1 MRNLFCNDNSG
12 YRLKTLQILNWGVF
26 DKKVVTFSF
35 DGKSTILTG
44 LNGSGKTTTVDAI
57 LTLLIPSDKRF
68 YNLSSENSKKRERDE
83 KNYVLGAYGFKQ
95 EEDNKAAQYLRQKNE
110 VISILNGIFYEP
122 NDAKYLSLLQ
132 VRYFSGED
140 LKCLK
145 IITEKELRIEEIT
158 QLLTKNNSQISQSSK
173 WVQFLE
179 KAYGS
184 KSFDSFEKYK
194 TYFMDRFGFR
204 SDNALKLFSQ
214 TVGLKVLGDITSFI
228 KGYMLEDKSPIAE
241 YEKINSVFSDL
252 MGIERNMRKTEKQIE
267 FLSKTIDLGEYFTV
281 VNAELNSI
289 KENLIGLECWFISN
303 ILSLGEDEIQKRK
316 LELLE
321 LSTQIETNK
330 IELYQLNEL
339 LTSLKSDNA
348 FSALRDLE
356 RAIKDAESNEKNKR
370 DKRNSYDS
378 LISHLKAQG
387 FEFIDSDCSNF
398 SNKEAFNINKEKLPE
413 FQKQAKSENEK
424 INARIIDNGIR
435 IQSIQSE
442 ISKIEEEIQS
452 LEGRKNNIPSSLI
465 SLREQIIQN
474 TETNVS
480 DLPFLGELVKVKE
493 TEKDWN
499 KAIENL
505 LSSYALM
512 LIAKADDYEKISGF
526 LDKNNLNEKIGII
539 KHENIIKQRL
549 SSQILEKVEIKKCS
563 LSSWLTDYL
572 ENEIPHVFVSTE
584 DEFLN
589 AEFAVLPSGLI
600 KTNDKIIKDDII
612 DSLTGS
618 FPHFLG
624 WTNKERI
631 EELYKLDVELNSK
644 QTTLIEEKES
654 LSSKIEDLQRSL
666 NLIEK
671 LSEFTLFDEID
682 RESALRLLNE
692 KKNEKQEFLEKHAN
706 LHEIQAKI
714 EETTRRLDIL
724 SQENEKLF
732 KEQGAKENE
741 LSSIKKQIETF
752 KNKEELKNRTEEI
765 SAFEIAFKKELTY
778 LNLSSLTALY
788 SNLQSRLQEQREN
801 KERAVTDAGQQLL
814 ASMNKFLSPT
824 RFVDSDI
831 DWTNEYSELVADVNY
846 FSDYKELYTKLKDDS
861 IVELKEKFSK
871 YLEDSLSKV
880 VGTLSEEIANW
891 DKEIKDAI
899 RILNKNLRCIPFN
912 KEFASYLRV
921 EARIAGNK
929 EHQIFSDS
937 LRKAIPNTFV
947 LIKSNEDQRKSFYLQ
962 IKKFL
967 DKYNNDEKLKKR
979 VLDLRNKY
987 NFVIYED
994 NNNGNQ
1000 HTYSDTGALSGG
1012 EKAKLTYT
1020 ILAAA
1025 LCYQYNL
1032 DNEDEK
1038 RKGPFRFVILDE
1050 AFSKSDAFNSQY
1062 ALELFKELDLQ
1073 LMVVT
1078 PRNGI
1083 NLVESYISSL
1093 HLIEKRGNTN
1103 TSTVSS
1109 MTIEEYR
1116 KAE

>member
-1 MRNLFCNDNSG
+1 MRNLFSNDNSG

-26 DKKVVTFSF
+26 DQKVVTFSF

-95 EEDNKAAQYLRQKNE
+95 EEDSKAAQYLRQKNE

-122 NDAKYLSLLQ
+122 NDSRYLSLLQ

-158 QLLTKNNSQISQSSK
+158 QLLAKNNSQISQSAK
-173 WVQFLE
+173 WVQFLV

-184 KSFDSFEKYK
+184 KSYDSFEQYK
-194 TYFMDRFGFR
+194 NFFMDRFGFR

-267 FLSKTIDLGEYFTV
+267 FLSKTVDLGELFTV
-281 VNAELNSI
+281 VQAELDGI
-289 KENLIGLECWFISN
+289 KESLEGLECWFISHV
-303 ILSLGEDEIQKRK
+303 LTLGEEEIERR
-316 LELLE
+316 ELDISAL
-321 LSTQIETNK
+321 TNQIEKNK
-330 IELYQLNEL
+330 AEVNQLNDL
-339 LTSLKSDNA
+339 LSSLKSDNDINV
-348 FSALRDLE
+348 LKDLD
-356 RAIKDAESNEKNKR
+356 RAIKDAEINEKNKR
-370 DKRNSYDS
+370 DKRNTYDNLVS
-378 LISHLKAQG
+378 KLNAQN
-387 FEFIDSDCSNF
+387 FKLDATDDS
-398 SNKEAFNINKEKLPE
+398 ERAFKLNREKLPQLE
-413 FQKQAKSENEK
+413 ALAKTENDK
-424 INARIIDNGIR
+424 INAKILRNGVDSNN
-435 IQSIQSE
+435 IQIE
-442 ISKIEEEIQS
+442 IKKVKDEIQS
-452 LEGRKNNIPSSLI
+452 LEDRENKIPSSLI
-465 SLREQIIQN
+465 LLREEIAKNTQI
-474 TETNVS
+474 NVS
-480 DLPFLGELVKVKE
+480 SLPFLGELVRVKD
-493 TEKDWN
+493 TEQTWM

-505 LSSYALM
+505 LSSHALM
-512 LIAKADDYEKISGF
+512 LIVEPGDYKKVTHF
-526 LDKNNLNEKIGII
+526 LDENNLSNKIGIV
-539 KHENIIKQRL
+539 KHENILKQRV
-549 SSQILEKVEIKKCS
+549 SSQLIEKIDIKES
-563 LSSWLTDYL
+563 PISSWLKDYL
-572 ENEIPHVFVSTE
+572 ENELPHSFVSSKE
-584 DEFLN
+584 ELLGS
-589 AEFAVLPSGLI
+589 EFAILQSGVI
-600 KTNDKIIKDDII
+600 KTNEKVTKDDSI
-612 DSLTGS
+612 DSLTGN
-618 FPHFLG
+618 FPQHLG
-624 WTNKERI
+624 WTNKDRI
-631 EELYKLDVELNSK
+631 EELYKLYLELNTK
-644 QTTLIEEKES
+644 QTKLSEEK
-654 LSSKIEDLQRSL
+654 KDLTSRLDVLQSSL

-671 LSEFTLFDEID
+671 LSDFTLFDEID
-682 RESALRLLNE
+682 RESALAILNE
-692 KKNEKQEFLEKHAN
+692 KKKEKQEFLEKNAN
-706 LHEIQAKI
+706 LQEIEEKI
-714 EETTRRLDIL
+714 EATTQKRDIIN
-724 SQENEKLF
+724 QENERLIGERGAQKNKLSNI
-732 KEQGAKENE
+732 KDKIESYRAREE
-741 LSSIKKQIETF
+741 LSKK
-752 KNKEELKNRTEEI
+752 TEKI
-765 SAFEIAFKKELTY
+765 SAFEMAFVKEISYSDLNSLITLYDVLKKK
-778 LNLSSLTALY
+778 
-788 SNLQSRLQEQREN
+788 LQAQRE
-801 KERAVTDAGQQLL
+801 EREKAVASAGQLL
-814 ASMNKFLSPT
+814 LTSMNKFLAPT
-824 RFVDSDI
+824 RFVDDQDI
-831 DWTNEYSELVADVNY
+831 DWANEYPELVADVNFY
-846 FSDYKELYTKLKDDS
+846 SDYKELYNKLKNDN
-861 IVELKEKFSK
+861 IVELKEKFSE

-880 VGTLSEEIANW
+880 VGTLSEELANW

-899 RILNKNLRCIPFN
+899 GILNKNLRCIPFK
-912 KEFASYLRV
+912 KELESYLRV
-921 EARIAGNK
+921 EARNTGNK
-929 EHQIFSDS
+929 EYQIFTDS
-937 LRKAIPNTFV
+937 LRRAIPDKFLLV
-947 LIKSNEDQRKSFYLQ
+947 KSTEDQRKNFYLQ
-962 IKKFL
+962 IKNFL
-967 DKYNNDEKLKKR
+967 DKYNIDEKLRKR

-987 NFVIYED
+987 NFIIYED
-994 NNNGNQ
+994 NSAGNL

-1093 HLIEKRGNTN
+1093 HLIEKKGNTN

>member
-1 MRNLFCNDNSG
+1 MRNLFSNDNSG

-57 LTLLIPSDKRF
+57 LTLLIPSNKRF

-122 NDAKYLSLLQ
+122 NDSKYLSLLQ

-145 IITEKELRIEEIT
+145 IITEKELMIEDIT
-158 QLLTKNNSQISQSSK
+158 QLLANNNAQISQSSK
-173 WVQFLE
+173 WVQFLV
-179 KAYGS
+179 KTYGS
-184 KSFDSFEKYK
+184 KSYDSFEQYK
-194 TYFMDRFGFR
+194 NFFMDRFGFR

-267 FLSKTIDLGEYFTV
+267 FLAKTVDLGEKYTV
-281 VNAELNSI
+281 ANSELNSI
-289 KENLIGLECWFISN
+289 KENLLGLECWFISHV
-303 ILSLGEDEIQKRK
+303 LSLGEDEIQKR
-316 LELLE
+316 ELE
-321 LSTQIETNK
+321 LSELTSQIEKNK
-330 IELYQLNEL
+330 TELYQLNEL

-348 FSALRDLE
+348 FSALRDIE
-356 RAIKDAESNEKNKR
+356 HAIREAEINEKNKR
-370 DKRNSYDS
+370 DKRHNYDI
-378 LISHLKAQG
+378 LISQLKEQD
-387 FEFIDSDCSNF
+387 FELIAFERSDF
-398 SNKEAFNINKEKLPE
+398 SNKEVFKLNREKLPE
-413 FQKQAKSENEK
+413 LKKQAETEKVK
-424 INARIIDNGIR
+424 INARIIDNGVETKN
-435 IQSIQSE
+435 IQKE
-442 ISKIEEEIQS
+442 INDIEKEIQS
-452 LEGRKNNIPSSLI
+452 LEERENNIPSSLI
-465 SLREQIIQN
+465 SLRTRIAQN
-474 TETNVS
+474 TGLDVS
-480 DLPFLGELVKVKE
+480 NLPFLGELIKVKD
-493 TEKDWN
+493 TEKSWE

-505 LSSYALM
+505 LSSYAVM
-512 LIAKADDYEKISGF
+512 LVAKTNDYEKISSF
-526 LDKNNLNEKIGII
+526 LDKDNLNDKIGVI

-549 SSQILEKVEIKKCS
+549 SSQILEKIEVKKS
-563 LSSWLTDYL
+563 PLSSWLTDYL
-572 ENEIPHVFVSTE
+572 ENEIPHSFVSTE
-584 DEFLN
+584 EKLLDTD
-589 AEFAVLPSGLI
+589 FAVLPSGVI
-600 KTNDKIIKDDII
+600 KTNEKIVKDDRI

-618 FPHFLG
+618 FPHYLG

-631 EELYKLDVELNSK
+631 EELYKLDAELNSK
-644 QTTLIEEKES
+644 QNSLIEEKKS
-654 LSSKIEDLQRSL
+654 LNSKNEMLQRSL

-671 LSEFTLFDEID
+671 LFDFILFDEID
-682 RESALRLLNE
+682 RESALELLNE
-692 KKNEKQEFLEKHAN
+692 KKNEKKDFLENHAN

-714 EETTRRLDIL
+714 EATTHKRDII
-724 SQENEKLF
+724 SRENEELF
-732 KEQGAKENE
+732 REQGAKEHK
-741 LSSIKKQIETF
+741 LSSIKDQIDSY
-752 KNKEELKNRTEEI
+752 KGKEELRYRDEEI
-765 SAFEIAFKKELTY
+765 KCFEMSFAKELTFS
-778 LNLSSLTALY
+778 NLDSLIALY
-788 SNLQSRLQEQREN
+788 GQLQSKLQAIREE
-801 KERAVTDAGQQLL
+801 KEKLVANAGELL
-814 ASMNKFLSPT
+814 RASMNKFLSPT
-824 RFVDSDI
+824 RFVDPDI
-831 DWTNEYSELVADVNY
+831 DWTNEYPELVTDVNY
-846 FSDYKELYTKLKDDS
+846 YSDYQELYVSLKDDS
-861 IVELKEKFSK
+861 IVELKEKFSE

-880 VGTLSEEIANW
+880 VGTLSEELANW

-912 KEFASYLRV
+912 KELASYLRV
-921 EARIAGNK
+921 EARNAGNK
-929 EHQIFSDS
+929 DYQIFADS
-937 LRKAIPNTFV
+937 LRKAIPNTFEIV
-947 LIKSNEDQRKSFYLQ
+947 KGNEEQRKDFFLR

-967 DKYNNDEKLKKR
+967 DKYNKEEELKKR

-987 NFVIYED
+987 RFVIYED
-994 NNNGNQ
+994 NDEGNQ

-1012 EKAKLTYT
+1012 EKAKLTFT

>member
-1 MRNLFCNDNSG
+1 MRNLFSNDNSG

-57 LTLLIPSDKRF
+57 LTLLIPTDKRF

-122 NDAKYLSLLQ
+122 NDSKHLSLLQ

-140 LKCLK
+140 LRCLK
-145 IITEKELRIEEIT
+145 IITEKELKIEEIT
-158 QLLTKNNSQISQSSK
+158 QLLANNNSQISQSSK
-173 WVQFLE
+173 WIQFLV

-184 KSFDSFEKYK
+184 KSYDSFEQYK
-194 TYFMDRFGFR
+194 NFFMDRFGFR

-252 MGIERNMRKTEKQIE
+252 MGIERTMRKTEKQIE
-267 FLSKTIDLGEYFTV
+267 FLAKTVDLGEKYTV
-281 VNAELNSI
+281 AKAELNSI
-289 KENLIGLECWFISN
+289 QESLSGLECWFISN
-303 ILSLGEDEIQKRK
+303 GLSLGENEIEKR
-316 LELLE
+316 ELE
-321 LSTQIETNK
+321 LSELISQIEKKRT
-330 IELYQLNEL
+330 EEYQLNEL
-339 LTSLKSDNA
+339 LTSLRSDNA
-348 FSALRDLE
+348 LSALRDLDH
-356 RAIKDAESNEKNKR
+356 AIKDAEIEEKNKR
-370 DKRNSYDS
+370 DKRNDYDN
-378 LISHLKAQG
+378 LISQLRAQS
-387 FEFIDSDCSNF
+387 FELYNF
-398 SNKEAFNINKEKLPE
+398 DVADISNKEAFKLNRNKLPE
-413 FQKQAKSENEK
+413 LQKLAEKEKEK
-424 INARIIDNGIR
+424 IETRIIENGHETR
-435 IQSIQSE
+435 NIQDE
-442 ISKIEEEIQS
+442 ISKIEKEIQS
-452 LEGRKNNIPSSLI
+452 LEKRENNIPSSLI
-465 SLREQIIQN
+465 SLREQIVQE
-474 TETNVS
+474 TEINVS
-480 DLPFLGELVKVKE
+480 DLPFLGELVKVKD
-493 TEKDWN
+493 TEKAWE

-512 LIAKADDYEKISGF
+512 LVAKADDYENISSF
-526 LDKNNLNEKIGII
+526 LNKNNLNDKIGVI
-539 KHENIIKQRL
+539 KQENIIKQRL
-549 SSQILEKVEIKKCS
+549 SSQILEKIEIKKS
-563 LSSWLTDYL
+563 TLYSWLSDYL
-572 ENEIPHVFVSTE
+572 ENEIPHTFVSTE
-584 DEFLN
+584 EELLSS
-589 AEFAVLPSGLI
+589 EFAVLTSGVV
-600 KTNDKIIKDDII
+600 KTNEKIIKDDRI
-612 DSLTGS
+612 DSLTGN
-618 FPHFLG
+618 FPHYLG

-631 EELYKLDVELNSK
+631 EELYKLDVEFNSK
-644 QTTLIEEKES
+644 QKDLVEEKVS
-654 LSSKIEDLQRSL
+654 LSSKRNNLQRNL

-671 LSEFTLFDEID
+671 LFEFTIFDEID
-682 RESALRLLNE
+682 RESALKLLNE
-692 KKNEKQEFLEKHAN
+692 KRREKQEFLEKHAN

-714 EETTRRLDIL
+714 EVTTQKRDII
-724 SQENEKLF
+724 SHEKEKLLTE
-732 KEQGAKENE
+732 KGAKEEGLN
-741 LSSIKKQIETF
+741 SIKKQIETF
-752 KNKEELKNRTEEI
+752 REKEELRNRTEEMLG
-765 SAFEIAFKKELTY
+765 FEKSFKKDLSFSDLDSLFKLHENLQLKLIALRGEKEKAASTAEQ
-778 LNLSSLTALY
+778 LVLSSI
-788 SNLQSRLQEQREN
+788 
-801 KERAVTDAGQQLL
+801 
-814 ASMNKFLSPT
+814 NKFLAPT
-824 RFVDSDI
+824 RFVDADI
-831 DWTNEYSELVADVNY
+831 DWTNEYPELIADVNY
-846 FSDYKELYTKLKDDS
+846 YSDYQELYTKLKDDS
-861 IVELKEKFSK
+861 IVELREKFSE

-880 VGTLSEEIANW
+880 VGTLSEELANW

-899 RILNKNLRCIPFN
+899 RILNKNLSCIPFN
-912 KEFASYLRV
+912 KELASYLRV
-921 EARIAGNK
+921 EARNAGNK
-929 EHQIFSDS
+929 DYQIFEDS
-937 LRKAIPNTFV
+937 LRKAIPDKFV
-947 LIKSNEDQRKSFYLQ
+947 LVKSNDDQRKNFYLQ

-994 NNNGNQ
+994 NDEGNQ

-1093 HLIEKRGNTN
+1093 HLIEKRGNSN